1 MYISQKIVFFT
12 PRSLAVS
19 MWLLAV
25 CPTSGGASS
34 EAEPAGNASS
44 EGGPSSS
51 EGGRLGSSRGVTNPG

>member
-1 MYISQKIVFFT
+1 M
-12 PRSLAVS
+12 S

-25 CPTSGGASS
+25 WPTSGGESS